1 MNGAA
6 RAAAYTA
13 RLKAHLTLAG
23 GRNFMSANAKRMVV
37 IDGANVAYEERS
49 AGGKP
54 KFSNLLRVRRELE
67 EKGFEAV
74 ILVDASL
81 KYDID
86 DQEQLESLIRSQQVR
101 QVPAGTD
108 ADYFII
114 QFAQE
119 LDALIV
125 TNDRY
130 KDYADQY
137 PWVAERRLPYMIV
150 KGEVVLYDEHQE

>member
-1 MNGAA
+1 
-6 RAAAYTA
+6 
-13 RLKAHLTLAG
+13 
-23 GRNFMSANAKRMVV
+23 MSANGRNVVV

-54 KFSNLLRVRRELE
+54 KLSNLLKVRGELE
-67 EKGFEAV
+67 ERGFEAV

-86 DQEQLESLIRSQQVR
+86 DQEQLEQLIQSQQVR

-114 QFAQE
+114 QFADQ
-119 LDALIV
+119 LDAVIV

-130 KDYADQY
+130 KDYASQY
-137 PWVAERRLPYMIV
+137 PWIPERRLPYMIV
-150 KGEVVLYDEHQE
+150 KGEVVLYDEQQ

>member
-1 MNGAA
+1 MAA
-6 RAAAYTA
+6 
-13 RLKAHLTLAG
+13 
-23 GRNFMSANAKRMVV
+23 NVKRMVV

-54 KFSNLLRVRRELE
+54 KLSNLLKVRRELE
-67 EKGFEAV
+67 ERDFEA
-74 ILVDASL
+74 IIIVDASL

-86 DQEQLESLIRSQQVR
+86 DQEQLEQLIRSQEVR

-114 QFAQE
+114 QFADQ
-119 LDALIV
+119 LDARVV

-130 KDYADQY
+130 RDYAEQY
-137 PWVAERRLPYMIV
+137 PWVTERRMPYMIV
-150 KGEVVLYDEHQE
+150 KGEVVLYDGQQP

>member
-1 MNGAA
+1 MAQS
-6 RAAAYTA
+6 REV
-13 RLKAHLTLAG
+13 
-23 GRNFMSANAKRMVV
+23 VV

-54 KFSNLLRVRRELE
+54 KLSNLLKVRGELE
-67 EKGFEAV
+67 ERGFEAV

-86 DQEQLESLIRSQQVR
+86 DQTQLEAMIQSQQVR

-114 QFAQE
+114 QLAEQ
-119 LDALIV
+119 LNARVV

-130 KDYADQY
+130 KDYTDRY
-137 PWVAERRLPYMIV
+137 PWITDHRLPYMIV
-150 KGEVVLYDEHQE
+150 KGEVVLYDEHEEL

>member
-1 MNGAA
+1 
-6 RAAAYTA
+6 
-13 RLKAHLTLAG
+13 
-23 GRNFMSANAKRMVV
+23 MSASGRRMVV
-37 IDGANVAYEERS
+37 IDGANVAYEERN

-54 KFSNLLRVRRELE
+54 KFANLLKVRRELE
-67 EKGFEAV
+67 EKGFESV

-86 DQEQLESLIRSQQVR
+86 DQEQLENLIRSQQVR

-108 ADYFII
+108 ADFFII
-114 QFAQE
+114 QFSQE

-137 PWVAERRLPYMIV
+137 PWVTERRLPYMIV
-150 KGEVVLYDEHQE
+150 KGEVVLYEAQQ

>member
-1 MNGAA
+1 
-6 RAAAYTA
+6 
-13 RLKAHLTLAG
+13 
-23 GRNFMSANAKRMVV
+23 MSANGKKVVV

-54 KFSNLLRVRRELE
+54 KLSNLLKVRRELE
-67 EKGFEAV
+67 ERGEEAV
-74 ILVDASL
+74 IIVDASL

-86 DQEQLESLIRSQQVR
+86 DQDQLEQLIRSQQVR

-114 QFAQE
+114 QFADQ

-130 KDYADQY
+130 KDYTDRY
-137 PWVAERRLPYMIV
+137 PWIPERRLPYMIV
-150 KGEVVLYDEHQE
+150 KGEVVLYE

>member
-1 MNGAA
+1 
-6 RAAAYTA
+6 
-13 RLKAHLTLAG
+13 
-23 GRNFMSANAKRMVV
+23 MSANGKRTVV

-54 KFSNLLRVRRELE
+54 KLSNLLKVRRELE
-67 EKGFEAV
+67 ERGQEAV
-74 ILVDASL
+74 IIVDASL

-86 DQEQLESLIRSQQVR
+86 DAEQLEKLIRSQQVR

-108 ADYFII
+108 ADFFII
-114 QFAQE
+114 QFAHE

-130 KDYADQY
+130 KDYAERF
-137 PWVAERRLPYMIV
+137 PWIPERRLPYMIV
-150 KGEVVLYDEHQE
+150 KGEVVLYDGEQ

>member
-1 MNGAA
+1 
-6 RAAAYTA
+6 
-13 RLKAHLTLAG
+13 
-23 GRNFMSANAKRMVV
+23 MSTSGKEMVV

-54 KFSNLLRVRRELE
+54 KLSNLLKVRGELE
-67 EKGFEAV
+67 ERGFEAI

-86 DQEQLESLIRSQQVR
+86 DQSQLETLIQSQQVR

-108 ADYFII
+108 ADFFII
-114 QFAQE
+114 QFADQFN
-119 LDALIV
+119 ALVV

-130 KDYADQY
+130 KDYVQQY
-137 PWVAERRLPYMIV
+137 PWITERRLPYMIV
-150 KGEVVLYDEHQE
+150 MGEVVLYEDQQ

>member
-1 MNGAA
+1 
-6 RAAAYTA
+6 
-13 RLKAHLTLAG
+13 
-23 GRNFMSANAKRMVV
+23 MSANGKKTVV

-54 KFSNLLRVRRELE
+54 KLSNLLKVRRELE
-67 EKGFEAV
+67 ERGQEAV
-74 ILVDASL
+74 IIVDASL

-86 DQEQLESLIRSQQVR
+86 DQEQLEKLIKSQQVR

-114 QFAQE
+114 HLAHE

-130 KDYADQY
+130 KDYLDQY
-137 PWVAERRLPYMIV
+137 PWITERRLPYMIV
-150 KGEVVLYDEHQE
+150 EGEVVLYDEHQE

>member
-1 MNGAA
+1 
-6 RAAAYTA
+6 
-13 RLKAHLTLAG
+13 
-23 GRNFMSANAKRMVV
+23 MSANGKSVVV

-54 KFSNLLRVRRELE
+54 KLSNLLRVRGELE
-67 EKGFEAV
+67 ERGFEAI

-86 DQEQLESLIRSQQVR
+86 DQEQLEKLIQSQQVR

-114 QFAQE
+114 QFADQ

-130 KDYADQY
+130 KDYAQQY
-137 PWVAERRLPYMIV
+137 PWIPERRLPYMIV
-150 KGEVVLYDEHQE
+150 KGEVVLYDEQQ

>member
-1 MNGAA
+1 
-6 RAAAYTA
+6 
-13 RLKAHLTLAG
+13 
-23 GRNFMSANAKRMVV
+23 MSANGKKTVV

-54 KFSNLLRVRRELE
+54 KLSNLLKVRREME
-67 EKGFEAV
+67 EHGLEAV
-74 ILVDASL
+74 IIVDASL

-86 DQEQLESLIRSQQVR
+86 DQEQLEKLIKSQQVR

-114 QFAQE
+114 QFAEQFN
-119 LDALIV
+119 ARVV

-137 PWVAERRLPYMIV
+137 PWVHDRRLPYMIV
-150 KGEVVLYDEHQE
+150 KGEVVLYEDQQP

>member
-1 MNGAA
+1 
-6 RAAAYTA
+6 
-13 RLKAHLTLAG
+13 
-23 GRNFMSANAKRMVV
+23 MSANGKNVVV

-54 KFSNLLRVRRELE
+54 KLSNLLKVRGEIE
-67 EKGFEAV
+67 ERGFEAV
-74 ILVDASL
+74 IIVDASL

-86 DQEQLESLIRSQQVR
+86 DQEQLETLIQSQQVR

-114 QFAQE
+114 QFAHE
-119 LDALIV
+119 LDAVIV

-130 KDYADQY
+130 KDYAAQY
-137 PWVAERRLPYMIV
+137 PWIPDRRLPYMIV
-150 KGEVVLYDEHQE
+150 KGEVVLYDEQQ

>member
-1 MNGAA
+1 
-6 RAAAYTA
+6 
-13 RLKAHLTLAG
+13 
-23 GRNFMSANAKRMVV
+23 MSASSGRRMVV

-86 DQEQLESLIRSQQVR
+86 DQEQLENLIRSQQVR

-108 ADYFII
+108 ADFFII
-114 QFAQE
+114 QFSQE

-137 PWVAERRLPYMIV
+137 PWVNERRLPYMIV
-150 KGEVVLYDEHQE
+150 KGEVVLYEAQQ

>member
-1 MNGAA
+1 
-6 RAAAYTA
+6 
-13 RLKAHLTLAG
+13 
-23 GRNFMSANAKRMVV
+23 MSANGKNVVV

-54 KFSNLLRVRRELE
+54 KLSNLLRVRGELE
-67 EKGFEAV
+67 ERGYEAV

-86 DQEQLESLIRSQQVR
+86 DQEQLEKLIQSQQVR

-114 QFAQE
+114 QFADQ

-130 KDYADQY
+130 KDYAAQY
-137 PWVAERRLPYMIV
+137 PWIPERRLPYMIV
-150 KGEVVLYDEHQE
+150 KGEVVLYDEQAVDSSH

>member
-1 MNGAA
+1 
-6 RAAAYTA
+6 
-13 RLKAHLTLAG
+13 
-23 GRNFMSANAKRMVV
+23 MSASSGRRIVV

-54 KFSNLLRVRRELE
+54 KFSNLLKVRRELE

-86 DQEQLESLIRSQQVR
+86 DQEQLENLIRSQQVR

-108 ADYFII
+108 ADFFII
-114 QFAQE
+114 QFSQE

-137 PWVAERRLPYMIV
+137 PWVTERRLPYMIV
-150 KGEVVLYDEHQE
+150 KGEVVLYDQQQ

>member
-1 MNGAA
+1 MAD
-6 RAAAYTA
+6 
-13 RLKAHLTLAG
+13 
-23 GRNFMSANAKRMVV
+23 AKEVV
-37 IDGANVAYEERS
+37 IIDGANVAYEERS

-54 KFSNLLRVRRELE
+54 KLSNLLRVRGELE
-67 EKGFEAV
+67 ERGFEAV

-86 DQEQLESLIRSQQVR
+86 DQTQLESLIQSQQVR

-114 QFAQE
+114 QLAEQFNARV
-119 LDALIV
+119 V

-130 KDYADQY
+130 KDYLEQH
-137 PWVAERRLPYMIV
+137 PWITDRRLPYMIV
-150 KGEVVLYDEHQE
+150 KGEVVLYEEEAGG

>member
-1 MNGAA
+1 
-6 RAAAYTA
+6 
-13 RLKAHLTLAG
+13 
-23 GRNFMSANAKRMVV
+23 MSTIDRKMVV

-54 KFSNLLRVRRELE
+54 KLSNLLKVRSELE
-67 EKGFEAV
+67 ERGQEAV
-74 ILVDASL
+74 IIVDASL

-86 DQEQLESLIRSQQVR
+86 DADQLEKLIRSQQVR

-114 QFAQE
+114 QFAHE
-119 LDALIV
+119 LDADIV

-130 KDYADQY
+130 KDYAEQY
-137 PWVAERRLPYMIV
+137 PWVQERRLPYMIV
-150 KGEVVLYDEHQE
+150 KGEVVLYDDEQP

>member
-1 MNGAA
+1 
-6 RAAAYTA
+6 
-13 RLKAHLTLAG
+13 
-23 GRNFMSANAKRMVV
+23 MSASGKKTVV

-54 KFSNLLRVRRELE
+54 KFSNLLKVRRELE

-86 DQEQLESLIRSQQVR
+86 DQEQLENLIRSQQVR

-114 QFAQE
+114 QFADQ
-119 LDALIV
+119 LDAVIV

-130 KDYADQY
+130 KDYSDQY
-137 PWVAERRLPYMIV
+137 PWIPDRRLPYMIV
-150 KGEVVLYDEHQE
+150 KGEVVLYEQEQ

>member
-1 MNGAA
+1 MS
-6 RAAAYTA
+6 
-13 RLKAHLTLAG
+13 K
-23 GRNFMSANAKRMVV
+23 GREVVV

-54 KFSNLLRVRRELE
+54 KLSNLLKVKLELE
-67 EKGFEAV
+67 GRGFEAV
-74 ILVDASL
+74 IIVDASL

-86 DQEQLESLIRSQQVR
+86 DQAQLETLIRSQQVR

-114 QFAQE
+114 QFADQ
-119 LDALIV
+119 LDARVV

-130 KDYADQY
+130 KDYAEQY
-137 PWVAERRLPYMIV
+137 PWVTQRRMPYMIV
-150 KGEVVLYDEHQE
+150 KGEVVLYDGQR